1 MNSGHQEHGPLVA
14 IVTQLIG
21 SRPVP
26 ENVVDW
32 SAVEGTRE
40 EPSLRGLEWA
50 VWNQELQSL
59 GVPYA
64 EEAIDNY
71 MFLTTEAYL
80 YLLPVMIVAVLE
92 HDRDMIRDM
101 EWLIY
106 ALGGVNPV
114 APDVRESATLREKKI
129 VCAFLHAV
137 HDGNEFGVQ
146 NKHDRANIQKA
157 LPNWE

>member
-40 EPSLRGLEWA
+40 
-50 VWNQELQSL
+50 
-59 GVPYA
+59 
-64 EEAIDNY
+64 
-71 MFLTTEAYL
+71 
-80 YLLPVMIVAVLE
+80 
-92 HDRDMIRDM
+92 
-101 EWLIY
+101 
-106 ALGGVNPV
+106 
-114 APDVRESATLREKKI
+114 
-129 VCAFLHAV
+129 
-137 HDGNEFGVQ
+137 
-146 NKHDRANIQKA
+146 KA